1 MKKIIRNKVYDT
13 GTATLF
19 AEYSSGHSETD
30 SKHYTEALYQ
40 KKTGEYFIYGEG
52 GSASRY
58 SQACP
63 TGGWQGGEKI
73 VPLSYEQARQWA
85 EEYLSTQQYEKLFG
99 EVAEDEDRVTMSISL
114 SASEAAHIRQAA
126 AKAGMSISA
135 YIVSKVI

>member
-1 MKKIIRNKVYDT
+1 MKKIIKGKVYDT
-13 GTATLF
+13 DTATFL
-19 AEYSSGHSETD
+19 AEYDSGHSVTD
-30 SKHYTEALYQ
+30 FKHYAEELYQ

-52 GSASRY
+52 GPASRY

-63 TGGWQGGEKI
+63 TGGWDGGQKI

-85 EEYLSTQQYEKLFG
+85 EECLSTKQYEKLFG
-99 EVAEDEDRVTMSISL
+99 EVLEDEDRVTMSISL
-114 SASEAAHIRQAA
+114 RTSEAAHIRQAA